1 MSVAGRDTE
10 LRPLRNIRAS
20 RNCLPPPREIE
31 IATAVRELR
40 ANYYYGQTG
49 ELFRPFIRELRA
61 KSARFIAGRSH
72 FEQIPGSGGEQ
83 GRNTG
88 DPAWLV
94 GRKTNYDPTDSL
106 TNMKMP
112 ANCQLQIK
120 ISFAA
125 IGAFVLALGPL
136 V

>member
-49 ELFRPFIRELRA
+49 ELFRPFVRELRA

-72 FEQIPGSGGEQ
+72 FEQIPGAAA
-83 GRNTG
+83 GRGVMRRCRRGSLAEEVT
-88 DPAWLV
+88 
-94 GRKTNYDPTDSL
+94 KTRSIHSL
-106 TNMKMP
+106 HEN
-112 ANCQLQIK
+112 AR
-120 ISFAA
+120 
-125 IGAFVLALGPL
+125 
-136 V
+136 